1 MSDNRP
7 HVAVAAAA
15 GERPRPPCRPWRPSV
30 SIVACVLAAA
40 LAWVGHLG
48 NPFALVGALLVP
60 MVMLAL
66 GWVPLLRLPSPRGTT
81 AVQFI
86 AVAVL
91 LVPATIRP
99 WQTLEWLPGAV
110 AVAMIASFI
119 HQLVRRDARPRLVES
134 VSASAAGVAL
144 LSSAVC
150 LVPLAAGPLGR
161 DAIAAVMAATAAAT
175 LADVGLGRVPRG
187 IIAASCATASLVLG
201 ALAAVGIHALAG
213 SAPLPTALLALAGAS
228 AGVASYAVRQIQ
240 SVLPSLWGRRAQVA
254 SAAGSVLCTGA
265 VAYGLAWLAANGW
278 ANLTLPAS
286 AL

>member
-7 HVAVAAAA
+7 RQAVASTTD
-15 GERPRPPCRPWRPSV
+15 ERPRPPRRPWRPAVSV
-30 SIVACVLAAA
+30 VAFVLAAA

-48 NPFALVGALLVP
+48 NSFALVVALLVP
-60 MVMLAL
+60 MAMLAL

-86 AVAVL
+86 AVGIL
-91 LVPATIRP
+91 LVPAVVRP

-150 LVPLAAGPLGR
+150 MVPLAAGSLGR
-161 DAIAAVMAATAAAT
+161 DAMAAVMAATAAAT
-175 LADVGLGRVPRG
+175 LADIGLGRVPRG
-187 IIAASCATASLVLG
+187 VIAASCAATSLVLG
-201 ALAAVGIHALAG
+201 ALAAVGIHALLG
-213 SAPLPTALLALAGAS
+213 STPISTPLVALAGAS

-265 VAYGLAWLAANGW
+265 VAYGLAWIAAGGF
-278 ANLTLPAS
+278 AHLTVS
-286 AL
+286 AAAL